1 MNKENFTENELYDL
15 YKELKINEFKKKYN
29 NKFSSD
35 FSKICTKV
43 INNKFGHIPK
53 KHILE
58 EFKASDEYKDAV
70 RKNKEDLESRR
81 IKDFEDFEKSLNEDL
96 SNKYHKEFDAV
107 KDVLLD
113 NKDNVNISI
122 DSLYKKAEKKLLEE
136 LHNLDLNK
144 LLNEIKDSFV
154 LKIKGQIENCLQND
168 ELSLNVSN
176 NFNSYNY
183 YNNFN
188 KSDDLSVEN
197 LDEFFD
203 KFRDCFSEYI
213 DTSRPFHEMH
223 LIDYI
228 IYDCKIPEII
238 SLFEK
243 SKFLEFDD
251 FFDYLYDDICDTNVS
266 GIIYHEIF
274 DILSDD
280 FIIQNLKQ
288 NEEYVDIVEK
298 YLEQKE
304 IDEQLYK
311 NVVDSI
317 PKKYIDF
324 YPLARKMKRKFYLH
338 IGPTNSGKTYQSIQ
352 ALENADTGIY
362 LSPLRLL
369 AYEQFDR
376 LNKDGIYCSLVTGE
390 EEIIVPDATH
400 QSSTI
405 EMLDVTKR
413 YDVAVIDEAQLIGDS
428 ERGGAWTKAIL
439 GVLAREVHICAAPE
453 AEKILTTLIN
463 SCRDDLEVFYHT
475 RDTEL
480 VMEDSQFS
488 FPKDVREKDALIVF
502 SKRDVHAVAAEL
514 QKRDIKCSV
523 VYSALPY
530 DVRHREAEKFNTGET
545 DVVVSTDAIGMGLNM
560 PIKRVIFL
568 QNQKFDGKQVRTLY
582 PSEVKQIAGRA
593 GRRGM
598 FEKGFVN
605 TPFEKK
611 KLRRLLNSQFKKI
624 DKAYIGFPE
633 SLIGLDAKLSDI
645 IKKWVEIE
653 TAPNFIKIL
662 GQREIFL
669 SEMLEKKCDDKEF
682 VYDFVTI
689 PFDEER
695 EELLDLW
702 KKLFNYELKGTPL
715 KLENC
720 GIIHFDKIESSEE
733 LHEVENEYSKLDL
746 LYQYNRK
753 FEHDEELPKIM
764 KMKEVF
770 SDLMME
776 FLKSQNL
783 SGRKCKYCGKPLSWD
798 YPYGMCDK
806 CFKHR
811 FGYKK
816 RDLDYDDED
825 YFEIPKF

>member
-1 MNKENFTENELYDL
+1 MKKENIDEIELYSL
-15 YKELKINEFKKKYN
+15 YKEIKFNEYKKNYN

-35 FSKICTKV
+35 LSKICTKV

-58 EFKASDEYKDAV
+58 EFKASEEYKESV
-70 RKNKEDLESRR
+70 RKNKEALEKLR
-81 IKDFEDFEKSLNEDL
+81 ETDFEKFQKSLEEDI
-96 SNKYHKEFDAV
+96 NGKYHKEFDIL
-107 KDVLLD
+107 KDVLID
-113 NKDNVNISI
+113 NKDKGNLSI
-122 DSLYKKAEKKLLEE
+122 KQLYSKAEKNLLKELEE
-136 LHNLDLNK
+136 FDIDSVLEGIREKFILSTKEQIEKILKEDDFTVDSYFDKKGNYHCEERLSSKNLD
-144 LLNEIKDSFV
+144 SFFS
-154 LKIKGQIENCLQND
+154 D
-168 ELSLNVSN
+168 LSD
-176 NFNSYNY
+176 NFYQYINYNY
-183 YNNFN
+183 
-188 KSDDLSVEN
+188 D
-197 LDEFFD
+197 FFE
-203 KFRDCFSEYI
+203 SY
-213 DTSRPFHEMH
+213 

-228 IYDCKIPEII
+228 LNVCKTPEILDI
-238 SLFEK
+238 LNRGELIESDEVH
-243 SKFLEFDD
+243 SR
-251 FFDYLYDDICDTNVS
+251 LYDVVCDSKLSLDIWS
-266 GIIYHEIF
+266 EISNIF
-274 DILSDD
+274 SDK
-280 FIIQNLKQ
+280 FIIENLKQ
-288 NEEYVDIVEK
+288 NELYTDVVSK

-304 IDEQLYK
+304 IDEKLYK

-352 ALENADTGIY
+352 ALEKADTGIY

-502 SKRDVHAVAAEL
+502 SKKDVHAVAAEL

-560 PIKRVIFL
+560 PIRRIIFL
-568 QNQKFDGKQVRTLY
+568 QNTKFDGKQVRTLY

-611 KLRRLLNSQFKKI
+611 KLRGLLNSSNKKI

-682 VYDFVTI
+682 IYDFVTI

-715 KLENC
+715 KLGNC
-720 GIIHFDKIESSEE
+720 GIMHFDKIESSEE

-816 RDLDYDDED
+816 RDWDDDED

>member
-1 MNKENFTENELYDL
+1 MEKENIDEIKLYNL
-15 YKELKINEFKKKYN
+15 YKEIKFNEYKKIYN
-29 NKFSSD
+29 NKFSSNL
-35 FSKICTKV
+35 SKICTKV

-58 EFKASDEYKDAV
+58 EFKASEEYKESV
-70 RKNKEDLESRR
+70 RKNKEALEKLR
-81 IKDFEDFEKSLNEDL
+81 ETDFEKFQKSLEEDT
-96 SNKYHKEFDAV
+96 NGKYHKEFDIL
-107 KDVLLD
+107 KDVLID
-113 NKDNVNISI
+113 NKDNGNLSI
-122 DSLYKKAEKKLLEE
+122 KQLYSKAEKNLLKELEE
-136 LHNLDLNK
+136 FDIDSVLEGIKEKFILSTKEQIEKILKEDDFTVDSYFDKKGNYHCEERLSPKNLD
-144 LLNEIKDSFV
+144 SFFR
-154 LKIKGQIENCLQND
+154 D
-168 ELSLNVSN
+168 LSD
-176 NFNSYNY
+176 NFYQYINYNY
-183 YNNFN
+183 
-188 KSDDLSVEN
+188 D
-197 LDEFFD
+197 FFE
-203 KFRDCFSEYI
+203 SY
-213 DTSRPFHEMH
+213 

-228 IYDCKIPEII
+228 LNVCKTPEILDI
-238 SLFEK
+238 LNRGELIESDEVH
-243 SKFLEFDD
+243 SH
-251 FFDYLYDDICDTNVS
+251 LYDVVCDSKLSLDIWS
-266 GIIYHEIF
+266 EISNIF
-274 DILSDD
+274 SDE
-280 FIIQNLKQ
+280 FIIENLKQ
-288 NEEYVDIVEK
+288 NELYTDVVSK

-304 IDEQLYK
+304 IDEKLYK

-502 SKRDVHAVAAEL
+502 SKKDVHAVAAEL

-560 PIKRVIFL
+560 PIRRIIFL
-568 QNQKFDGKQVRTLY
+568 QNTKFDGKQVRTLY

-598 FEKGFVN
+598 FEKGFIN

-611 KLRRLLNSQFKKI
+611 KLRGLLNSSNKKI

-669 SEMLEKKCDDKEF
+669 SEMLEKKCDDKKF

-720 GIIHFDKIESSEE
+720 GIMHFDKIESSEE

-816 RDLDYDDED
+816 RDWDDDED